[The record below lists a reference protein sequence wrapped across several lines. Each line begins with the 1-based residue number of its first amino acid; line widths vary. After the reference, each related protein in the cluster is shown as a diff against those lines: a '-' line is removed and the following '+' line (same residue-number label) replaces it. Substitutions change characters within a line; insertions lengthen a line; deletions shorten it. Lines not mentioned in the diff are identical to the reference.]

1 MHNNPARSCIVLP
14 GNFTIETMNTYR
26 PDPDALLDKIQRDD
40 QRQQRGRLK
49 IFFGACAGVGKTYA
63 MLNAAHAQKANGVDV
78 LVGVVETHGRQDTVQ
93 ISQNL
98 DVLPPKKIQYKDR
111 ILSEFDIDEALLR
124 HPDLILMDELA
135 HSNVAGSRHAKR
147 WQDIEELL
155 AAGINVYTTV
165 NVQHLETLNDVVGQI
180 TGIRVWETVPDK
192 VFDQA
197 DEITLVDLPPDEL
210 LRRLKEGKVYLEQQ
224 AQRAAKNFFRKGNL
238 IALRELALRRTA
250 DQVDVQ
256 MRDYRAD
263 QSINTVWQA
272 KERLLV
278 CIGPDDSAS
287 KLVRGAA
294 RLAASLRADWI
305 AVYVETPKLQNLSN
319 DKREAIL
326 KTLKLA
332 QELGAET
339 TTLAGESLPTLLLS
353 YAQSRNVSKIVI
365 GKSLRPAWER
375 LRRNSL
381 ADELANRTKDIDIVM
396 VGHDLE
402 ANADKSRGGSNSSHL
417 NSEQEKKTNTT
428 DYIWTAVVCMGATL
442 ISAGLTQIFD
452 LANVVML
459 YLLAVVFIAIR
470 FGRGA
475 SVLASFLSVASF
487 DFFFVPPRFSFSVSD
502 SQYLF
507 TFAIMLAV
515 SLIISNLMA
524 NLRFQARIAHYRE
537 RRADALYTMT
547 KALSGAL
554 MVEQIIEISTEHV
567 APVFQAKVAILLPDS
582 HEKVRP
588 PVSGGNEKSTLQQF
602 DSDVAQW
609 VYDNAQKAGLGT
621 NTLPSNAVLYIPLQA
636 PMRTRGVLAIA
647 PNDEQQLFQP
657 EQQQLLDT
665 FASQIALA
673 LERVHYVD
681 VAQDALINMEAER
694 LRNSLLSAI
703 SHDLRTPLTAIVG
716 LASTLDEQSDLSV
729 EKRHELSHAIHEEAL
744 RMSGLVANLLDMARL
759 QSGKIILNLQW
770 QPLEEVVGSALRA
783 CSHSLI
789 NHHLETHIPKDLPLL
804 SFDAVLIERVLCNL
818 LENAAKYGAGTIE
831 LSAVKHKDAVWVV
844 VSDNGPGLPTGINI
858 FEKFTRGDVEA
869 ASPGVGLGLA
879 ICEAIVGAHG
889 GKIWGET
896 LDQGGAQF
904 TFSLPIGIAPD
915 MPPVIES
922 ELT

>member
-1 MHNNPARSCIVLP
+1 
-14 GNFTIETMNTYR
+14 MNR
-26 PDPDALLDKIQRDD
+26 PDPDTLLEKIQRDD
-40 QRQQRGRLK
+40 ARQQRGHLK
-49 IFFGACAGVGKTYA
+49 LFFGACAGVGKTYA
-63 MLNAAHAQKANGVDV
+63 MLNAAHVQRQKGVDV
-78 LVGVVETHGRQDTVQ
+78 LVGIVETHGRQDTIQ
-93 ISQNL
+93 MSQQL
-98 DVLPPKKIQYKDR
+98 EVLPAQQIRYKDR
-111 ILSEFDIDEALLR
+111 MLAEFDLDAALQR
-124 HPDLILMDELA
+124 QPALILVDELA

-147 WQDIEELL
+147 WQDVEELL
-155 AAGINVYTTV
+155 AAGIDVYTTL
-165 NVQHLETLNDVVGQI
+165 NVQHLESLNDVVGQI

-192 VFDQA
+192 VFDMA

-210 LRRLKEGKVYLEQQ
+210 LRRLKDGKVYLEQQ

-278 CIGPDDSAS
+278 CIGPDASAS

-305 AVYVETPKLQNLSN
+305 AVYVETPKLQNLN
-319 DKREAIL
+319 NARREAIL

-339 TTLAGESLPTLLLS
+339 STLAGDSLATLLLS
-353 YAQSRNVSKIVI
+353 YARSRNVSKLVI
-365 GKSLRPAWER
+365 GKSLRPIWSR
-375 LRRNSL
+375 LLRNSL
-381 ADELANRTKDIDIVM
+381 ADELANRSTDIDVVM
-396 VGHDLE
+396 IGHDL
-402 ANADKSRGGSNSSHL
+402 DKATGQITATPNSNHL
-417 NSEQEKKTNTT
+417 DLDKKDATGIRDYLWTT
-428 DYIWTAVVCMGATL
+428 AICLATTL
-442 ISAGLTQIFD
+442 LSAGLTQVFD

-507 TFAIMLAV
+507 TFMIMLAV
-515 SLIISNLMA
+515 SLIISNLMS
-524 NLRFQARIAHYRE
+524 NLRFQARIAGYRE
-537 RRADALYTMT
+537 RRADALYNMS

-554 MVEQIIEISTEHV
+554 MVEQIIEISSEHL
-567 APVFQAKVAILLPDS
+567 APVFQSKIALLLPDS
-582 HEKVRP
+582 HEKVRQP
-588 PVSGGNEKSTLQQF
+588 LVEVNQQTTLHEL
-602 DSDVAQW
+602 DTDVAQW
-609 VYDNAQKAGLGT
+609 VYEHHQPAGLGT
-621 NTLPSNAVLYIPLQA
+621 NTLPSNAILYLPLKA

-647 PNDEQQLFQP
+647 PNDKRQIFQP

-665 FASQIALA
+665 FAAQIALA

-681 VAQDALINMEAER
+681 VAQDALINIEAER

-716 LASTLDEQSDLSV
+716 LASTLNQQADLAAD
-729 EKRHELSHAIHEEAL
+729 KRHELSSAIHEEAL
-744 RMSGLVANLLDMARL
+744 RMSGLVVNLLDMARL
-759 QSGKIILNLQW
+759 QSGKVILNLQW

-783 CSHSLI
+783 SSHALQG
-789 NHHLETHIPKDLPLL
+789 HAVETRIPHDLPLL
-804 SFDAVLIERVLCNL
+804 SFDAVLMERVLSNL
-818 LENAAKYGAGTIE
+818 FENAAKYGKGKICVSATRAVDEVI
-831 LSAVKHKDAVWVV
+831 LS
-844 VSDNGPGLPTGINI
+844 VSDDGPGLPAGINI
-858 FEKFTRGDVEA
+858 FEKFSRGETEA

-879 ICEAIVGAHG
+879 ICESIILAHG
-889 GKIWGET
+889 GKIWAENRPE
-896 LDQGGAQF
+896 GGAQF
-904 TFSLPIGIAPD
+904 SFSLAIGDAPVL
-915 MPPVIES
+915 PLIEN
-922 ELT
+922 ELE

>member
-1 MHNNPARSCIVLP
+1 
-14 GNFTIETMNTYR
+14 MNTYR

-40 QRQQRGRLK
+40 QKQQRGRLK

-78 LVGVVETHGRQDTVQ
+78 LVGVVETHGRHDTMQ

-98 DVLPPKKIQYKDR
+98 AVLPPKKIQYKDR
-111 ILSEFDIDEALLR
+111 ILSEFDIDEALSR
-124 HPDLILMDELA
+124 HPELILMDELA

-210 LRRLKEGKVYLEQQ
+210 LRRLKDGKVYLEQQ

-305 AVYVETPKLQNLSN
+305 AVYVETPKLQNLNN
-319 DKREAIL
+319 DKREAIM

-339 TTLAGESLPTLLLS
+339 STLAGESLPTLLLS

-375 LRRNSL
+375 LLRNSL

-396 VGHDLE
+396 VGHDLDVSAE
-402 ANADKSRGGSNSSHL
+402 KPRGNYGNHL
-417 NSEQEKKTNTT
+417 SSEQAQKTSTS
-428 DYIWTAVVCMGATL
+428 DYIWTAVVCMAATI

-515 SLIISNLMA
+515 SLIISNLMS

-547 KALSGAL
+547 KSLSGAL
-554 MVEQIIEISTEHV
+554 MIEQIIEISTEHV
-567 APVFQAKVAILLPDS
+567 APVFQAKVAVLLPDS

-588 PVSGGNEKSTLQQF
+588 PVSGGNVKSTLQEL
-602 DSDVAQW
+602 DTDVAQW

-647 PNDEQQLFQP
+647 PHDQHQIFQP

-759 QSGKIILNLQW
+759 QSGKINLNLQW

-783 CSHSLI
+783 CNHSLI
-789 NHHLETHIPKDLPLL
+789 GHQLVTDIPKDLPLL

-818 LENAAKYGAGTIE
+818 IENAAKYGEGMIHLTAI
-831 LSAVKHKDAVWVV
+831 KHKDEVWVV
-844 VSDNGPGLPTGINI
+844 ITDNGPGLPTGINI
-858 FEKFTRGDVEA
+858 FEKFTRGDVES

-889 GKIWGET
+889 GKIWAET
-896 LDQGGAQF
+896 LDLGGAQF
-904 TFSLPIGIAPD
+904 TFSLPIGVAPE

-922 ELT
+922 ELA

>member
-1 MHNNPARSCIVLP
+1 MP
-14 GNFTIETMNTYR
+14 GYLTIDTMNTNR
-26 PDPDALLDKIQRDD
+26 PDPDALLDKIQRED
-40 QRQQRGRLK
+40 QKQQRGRLK

-78 LVGVVETHGRQDTVQ
+78 LVGVVETHGRHDTVQ

-98 DVLPPKKIQYKDR
+98 DVLPAKKIQYKDR
-111 ILSEFDIDEALLR
+111 VLSEFDLDEALKR
-124 HPDLILMDELA
+124 RPELILMDELA

-210 LRRLKEGKVYLEQQ
+210 LRRLKEGKVYLEHQ

-278 CIGPDDSAS
+278 CVGPDQSAS

-305 AVYVETPKLQNLSN
+305 AVYVETPKLQNLSSEQ
-319 DKREAIL
+319 REAIM

-339 TTLAGESLPTLLLS
+339 TTLAGESLPSLLLS

-375 LRRNSL
+375 LLRNSL

-396 VGHDLE
+396 VGHDLD
-402 ANADKSRGGSNSSHL
+402 ANTERSELPRRSHL
-417 NSEQEKKTNTT
+417 STEQTKKTTT
-428 DYIWTAVVCMGATL
+428 TEYIWTAVVCMGATL

-547 KALSGAL
+547 KSLSGAL
-554 MVEQIIEISTEHV
+554 MIEQIIEISTEHV
-567 APVFQAKVAILLPDS
+567 APVFQAKVAVLLPDS

-588 PVSGGNEKSTLQQF
+588 PVSGGDAKATLQEL
-602 DSDVAQW
+602 DNDVAQW

-647 PNDEQQLFQP
+647 PHDPHQVFQP

-716 LASTLDEQSDLSV
+716 LASTLDQQPELQV

-759 QSGKIILNLQW
+759 QSGKINLNLQW
-770 QPLEEVVGSALRA
+770 QPIEEVVGSALRA

-789 NHHLETHIPKDLPLL
+789 GYQLETHLASNLPLL

-818 LENAAKYGAGTIE
+818 LENAAKYGAGQIT
-831 LSAVKHKDAVWVV
+831 LSAIKHQDDVWVIV
-844 VSDNGPGLPTGINI
+844 KDNGPGLPVGINI

-879 ICEAIVGAHG
+879 ICEAIIGAHN
-889 GKIWGET
+889 GKIWAET
-896 LDQGGAQF
+896 LDEGGAQF
-904 TFSLPIGIAPD
+904 TFSLPVGVAPA

-922 ELT
+922 ELP